1 MKTYLP
7 LLLSGL
13 LLVPAAPV
21 FAEADPAVSEALQE
35 YFDFVDYGAGHIAAE
50 QISPADYEKFYILDV
65 RTAEQ
70 FAKEHIPGAVNIEW
84 RQVYAKRDE
93 LPRDKPILAYCNTS
107 TLASQAAVALR
118 LDGFDNVKLLYGGFD
133 RWKAAGGSTGSPTA
147 TTSSPTATTGSPT
160 ATEAGK

>member
-21 FAEADPAVSEALQE
+21 YAEADPVVSDALQE
-35 YFDFVDYGAGHIAAE
+35 YFDFVDYGAGQITAE
-50 QISPADYEKFYILDV
+50 QIPAADYDKFFILDV
-65 RTAEQ
+65 RDAEQ

-93 LPRDKPILAYCNTS
+93 LPRDKPILAYCNS
-107 TLASQAAVALR
+107 GSFAAQVALALR

-133 RWKAAGGSTGSPTA
+133 RWKASGGMEVGQRGSQR
-147 TTSSPTATTGSPT
+147 
-160 ATEAGK
+160 